1 MLSLSPDECRVLGVL
16 IEKAQTTPQQYPLTL
31 NSLTTGCNQKN
42 NRDPVTDLD
51 EDTVFAAVDSLRN
64 KNIVREVF
72 LSGSRVQKF
81 RHVARETLSV
91 NTEELVLLAELM
103 LRGPQSVGEL
113 RGRASRMVQDNGL
126 ESLEKTQQI
135 LDAMGAR
142 PEPLAKLIPAP
153 PGTRAPLFVQQLC
166 PNLHPLNRLPAA
178 ASTPGSPVTQRSDN
192 LEPRIAEMERQ
203 LGELRAAVSRLASRL
218 GEPDPFAT

>member
-51 EDTVFAAVDSLRN
+51 DDTVFAAVDSLRT

-81 RHVARETLSV
+81 RHVARETLGV
-91 NTEELVLLAELM
+91 NTEELVLLAELF

-113 RGRASRMVQDNGL
+113 RGRAARMVPDGGL

-135 LDAMGAR
+135 LDAMSAR
-142 PEPLAKLIPAP
+142 PEPLVKMIPAP
-153 PGTRAPLFVQQLC
+153 PGGRAPLFVQQFC
-166 PNLHPLNRLPAA
+166 PNLHPLNRVPAPSLVVA
-178 ASTPGSPVTQRSDN
+178 QRNDDLAVRVAE
-192 LEPRIAEMERQ
+192 LEKEV
-203 LGELRAAVSRLASRL
+203 GELRSAVSRLASRL
-218 GEPDPFAT
+218 GEADPFGV

>member
-51 EDTVFAAVDSLRN
+51 DDTVFAAVDSLRT
-64 KNIVREVF
+64 KNVVREVF

-81 RHVARETLSV
+81 RHVARETLGV
-91 NTEELVLLAELM
+91 NTEELV

-113 RGRASRMVQDNGL
+113 RGRAARMVPDSGL

-135 LDAMGAR
+135 LDAMSTR
-142 PEPLAKLIPAP
+142 PEPLVKMIPAP
-153 PGTRAPLFVQQLC
+153 PGGRAPLFVQQFC
-166 PNLHPLNRLPAA
+166 PNLHPLNRVPAPSLVVA
-178 ASTPGSPVTQRSDN
+178 QRNDDLAGRVAE
-192 LEPRIAEMERQ
+192 LEREI
-203 LGELRAAVSRLASRL
+203 GELRSAISRLASRL
-218 GEPDPFAT
+218 GEADPFGA